1 MPILELSKDYVI
13 EETEKKIKIEIPQ
26 ILINKLKKSK
36 KTDKGILKLSRALKN
51 SKINPV
57 KYQKKMRSE
66 WER

>member
-1 MPILELSKDYVI
+1 MPVLELSKDYVI

-26 ILINKLKKSK
+26 ILINKLKRSK
-36 KTDKGILKLSRALKN
+36 KTDKGILKLFGVLKN

-57 KYQKKMRSE
+57 EYQKEMRAE